1 MSEEK
6 TKKELY
12 SYQHAAIENLLKRL
26 HGAPENHNILYQLPT
41 GGGKTVIFSEVAR
54 RYIDDTKKKVLILT
68 HRIEL
73 CAQTSSMLTEFEIIN
88 KIIDSSVKEL
98 PDQNKYQCFVAMVET
113 LNNRLQEEEFSMDN
127 IGLVIVDEAHYNS
140 FSKLF
145 KYFDK
150 SIILGVTATPL
161 SSSIKLPMNS
171 NYNELIIGDSIADL
185 VEKGFLAK
193 ANTYT
198 YNVNLGSLTVGITG
212 DYTVRS
218 SERLYANVMMQEKL
232 LYAYEEKSI
241 GKKTLIFNSGIQ
253 SSMHVRDTFTDAGHA
268 IKHLDSTNTAQERRD
283 ILEWFKNKP
292 DAVLTSVG
300 ILTTGFDEPTVES
313 IILNRATKS
322 LTLYHQMIGRGSR
335 ILPKKKSFDVI
346 DLGNNALR
354 FGMWDDYV
362 DWKEIF
368 ISPFAYY
375 ENLQTDEDIEKNF
388 KYEMPDE
395 IRDQFAK
402 TKDFFFNIKKEYKSI
417 LSQGL
422 RPKEVITRSVEQ
434 HAQMCMD
441 NSEDVY
447 DARVLAELL
456 EGDIEYRVRTYSQC
470 LASTTKNY
478 SQWLQDDY
486 KTQLRLNLSHKF
498 DLIDAADMVDD
509 EDENLTF

>member
-1 MSEEK
+1 MAEEK

-12 SYQHAAIENLLKRL
+12 EYQHSAIENLLGRL
-26 HGAPENHNILYQLPT
+26 HDAPENHNILYQLPT
-41 GGGKTVIFSEVAR
+41 GGGKTVIFSDVAR

-73 CAQTSSMLTEFEIIN
+73 CAQTSTMLEEFEIHN

-98 PDQNKYQCFVAMVET
+98 PDQAKYQCFVAMVET
-113 LNNRLQEEEFSMDN
+113 LNNRLQEDEFSMEG

-185 VEKGFLAK
+185 VEQGFLAK

-218 SERLYANVMMQEKL
+218 SERLYANIMMQEKL
-232 LYAYEEKSI
+232 LYAYEEKSM

-253 SSMHVRDTFTDAGHA
+253 SSMHVRDTFTDAGHE
-268 IKHLDSTNTAQERRD
+268 IKHLDSTNTAQERRE

-354 FGMWDDYV
+354 FGMWDEYV

-368 ISPFAYY
+368 EAPFAYY
-375 ENLQTDEDIEKNF
+375 ENLQSDEEIEKNF

-395 IRDQFAK
+395 IREQFPK
-402 TKDFFFNIKKEYKSI
+402 TTEFSFNVKKEYKEI
-417 LSQGL
+417 LSKGL
-422 RPKEVITRSVEQ
+422 RPKEVIKRSIEH
-434 HAQMCMD
+434 HAQMCME

-447 DARVLAELL
+447 DARILAELL
-456 EGDIEYRVRTYSQC
+456 EGDIEYRVRTYSHC

-478 SQWLQDDY
+478 AQWLQGDY
-486 KTQLRLNLSHKF
+486 KHQLRLNLSQKF
-498 DLIDAADMVDD
+498 DLIDQADMGN
-509 EDENLTF
+509 EEEENLTF